1 MIGIIK
7 VVFVYVYILFDPR
20 ATHFFISS
28 EFARKADL
36 MLVPLDYE
44 WVSLPR
50 MEAFFWL
57 T

>member
-20 ATHFFISS
+20 ATHSFISS